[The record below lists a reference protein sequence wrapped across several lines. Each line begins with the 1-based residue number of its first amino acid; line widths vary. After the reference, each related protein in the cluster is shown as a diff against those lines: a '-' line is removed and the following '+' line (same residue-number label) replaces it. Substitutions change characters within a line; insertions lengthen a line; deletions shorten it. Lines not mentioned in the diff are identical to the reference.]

1 VPDEHGESGGS
12 RTSGAGDGC
21 LGNGGSDD
29 DGDGGGDGD
38 GDGDDNYKE
47 TGLELV
53 TAASKKKRKRNKK
66 KKKIAA
72 SNGSAQTQSSPPRV
86 PLSEL
91 FPSGDFPEGEVQQY
105 VGPRTKTSEV
115 RYLARQAG
123 RDENFLPNYRKAAE
137 VHRQARQYI
146 QSTVKPGDTLLNI
159 AEGIEDSVRALLGHA
174 GLETGDALKAGIGF
188 PTGICLNHQVAHYT
202 PNPREKDVVLQHSDI
217 MTIDFGVHINGWIVD
232 SAFTMAFDPV
242 YDDLLAAVKDATNS
256 GIQVRIVECQNLLQT
271 DTYHRQLELMSALA
285 TSVPPYRKQWKATK

>member
-1 VPDEHGESGGS
+1 VPDEHGESNGS

-38 GDGDDNYKE
+38 GDDNHE
-47 TGLELV
+47 DISGRLNLT
-53 TAASKKKRKRNKK
+53 TTASKKKRKRNKK
-66 KKKIAA
+66 KKKVAA
-72 SNGSAQTQSSPPRV
+72 SNGAAQTQSSPPRV

-91 FPSGDFPEGEVQQY
+91 FPNGDYPEGEVQQY
-105 VGPRTKTSEV
+105 VGPLTKTTEV

-137 VHRQARQYI
+137 VHRQTRQYI
-146 QSTVKPGDTLLNI
+146 QSTVKPGDTVLNI
-159 AEGIEDSVRALLGHA
+159 AEGIEDSVRALLGHL

-202 PNPREKDVVLQHSDI
+202 PNPREKDVFLQHSDI

-256 GIQVRIVECQNLLQT
+256 GIKVGNVLFEQIETGADNC
-271 DTYHRQLELMSALA
+271 RQRESMCASA
-285 TSVPPYRKQWKATK
+285 T